1 MKRDLS
7 AEENVRNFYE
17 GKGWDA
23 DTAGN
28 SSDAQL
34 WEDLRPCARDYVAAC
49 RSKLLEFLPASGE
62 LFLDAASG
70 PIQYP
75 EYLEYSRGF
84 KKRVCVDLSQKA
96 LDQARAKLGEKGE
109 YVRASILELPFPDAH
124 FDAVVSL
131 HTIYHIAREQQEAA
145 VRQLV
150 RVSKPG
156 HRVVIVYS
164 NPDRL
169 LAVVKRKI
177 TGRSGS
183 ADEPLYFHAHP
194 LSWWQRFSDDCEVE
208 LHPWR
213 ALTAQDS
220 KRLIPDNFIGRFAFR
235 SLLGLEK
242 RFPEMLTRLGA
253 YPIVVLKRKSA

>member
-7 AEENVRNFYE
+7 AEENVRNFYD

-23 DTAGN
+23 DAAGTT
-28 SSDAQL
+28 SDAQL
-34 WEDLRPCARDYVAAC
+34 WEDLRPCARAYVAAC
-49 RSKLLEFLPASGE
+49 RLKLLEFLPASGE

-96 LDQARAKLGEKGE
+96 LDSARQKLGDHGE
-109 YVRASILELPFPDAH
+109 YVQASILELPFPDAH

-145 VRQLV
+145 VRQLI
-150 RVSKPG
+150 RVTKPG
-156 HRVVIVYS
+156 HRIVIVYS

-169 LAVVKRKI
+169 LAVVKRKLS
-177 TGRSGS
+177 GRAGVAS
-183 ADEPLYFHAHP
+183 EPLYFHAHD
-194 LSWWQRFSDDCEVE
+194 LKWWSRFSDTSQVE

-220 KRLIPDNFIGRFAFR
+220 KRLIPDNFLGKLAFR
-235 SLLGLEK
+235 SLLAFEK
-242 RFPEMLTRLGA
+242 LFPGVATRLGA
-253 YPIVVLKRKSA
+253 YPVVVLTRKSS